1 MAVGTREYIAEFI
14 GTFGFVFYGTVSV
27 TVFAGAGL
35 LGIGF
40 AHGLILMAI
49 VYALGPVSGAH
60 VNPAVSVAMV
70 VQRKL
75 TASDGAAYVI
85 FQCLGAA
92 FAGLF
97 HSIII
102 PQGANVAYGLTFPT
116 RAIGNNPFTAV
127 VIETLL
133 TFFFVLVIF
142 SVTLNEKATPGV
154 SGAAIGMTLAA
165 SIMVG
170 GAFTGAA
177 LNPARALGPA
187 IASGIFNTLWVYWV
201 GPIIGALIAG
211 YVYAFLQR
219 T

>member
-1 MAVGTREYIAEFI
+1 MLVGTREYIAEFI
-14 GTFGFVFYGTVSV
+14 GTFALVFYGSVSV

-40 AHGLILMAI
+40 AHGLILMAV

-70 VQRKL
+70 AQRKL
-75 TASDGAAYVI
+75 APSDGAAYMI

-116 RAIGNNPFTAV
+116 PAIGSNPFTAV
-127 VIETLL
+127 IIEALL

-142 SVTLNEKATPGV
+142 SVTLNEKVAPGV

-165 SIMVG
+165 SVIVG

-187 IASGIFNTLWVYWV
+187 IASGLFNTLWVYWV
-201 GPIIGALIAG
+201 GPIVGALIAS
-211 YVYAFLQR
+211 YVYVYLQR
-219 T
+219 A